1 MTRHGAPPAP
11 RDLSGGWRVHAS
23 DGDLARR
30 FTDPSISDADWA
42 EVSVPGHWRS
52 SAAFADSD
60 GPMLYRRTYD
70 GSPLEP
76 GQRRFLTFDGIF
88 YDGDI
93 WLDGGYVGATAGY
106 FFPHTFEV
114 TNQAR
119 EVPDG
124 GHLLAVEVASPPQ
137 RDRTRKRTITG
148 VFSHWDNLDPDWNP
162 GGIWRPVRLRDTG
175 PVRIKWLRALCGE
188 ATETRG
194 RLLLDVTLDTGTDP
208 APVPL
213 GARLVAT
220 ITGPDGRLLAETT
233 RDVMLAAGDNTLSLT
248 VEVDHP
254 PRWWPWRLGDQPQCD
269 VYVAVEV
276 AGEHSDDRR
285 LRTAFR
291 EIRFRRWELTVNGER
306 MFPMGSNH
314 GPTRMALAEATAP
327 ELIRDVQLAVEA
339 NLDLL
344 RIHAHVTRLELYDA
358 ADAAGLLLWQD
369 LPLQWGYA
377 RGTRKEAVRQAREM
391 VDLLGHHASIAVWC
405 AHNEPLAIDLQPG
418 DAIRA
423 RDVARTAAS
432 MFLPTWNKDVL
443 DRSIARALH
452 KADPTRAV
460 NPHSGVLP
468 GVGSGGTD
476 THFYFGWYH
485 GRMDGL
491 AGALR
496 AMPRLARFV
505 TEFGAQAVPDSA
517 TFMNPERWPDLDW
530 AELFEHHACQ
540 KRYFDQHVPPALFD
554 SFAAWRDATQHYQAA
569 LVQLQIEDLRRLKHD
584 PTGGFCHF
592 CFADGH
598 PSVTWSVLD
607 HARKPKA
614 GFYALRDA
622 CRSVLPMLEPREGLV
637 HVVSERREPLAGA
650 VVEAEVDGRRHG
662 WTGDVPADGVAYLGT
677 LALPADAQQVR
688 LTLRHP
694 EVGEIANSYDDM
706 LEWLRIVS
714 G

>member
-1 MTRHGAPPAP
+1 VNRPGTPPAP
-11 RDLSGGWRVHAS
+11 VDLSGEWRVHAS

-30 FTDPSISDADWA
+30 FTDPGISDADWP
-42 EVSVPGHWRS
+42 EVPVPGHWRS
-52 SAAFADSD
+52 TEPFGDSD
-60 GPMLYRRTYD
+60 GPMLYRRTFA

-76 GQRRFLTFDGIF
+76 GDRRFLTFDGIF

-106 FFPHTFEV
+106 FFPHTFEI
-114 TNQAR
+114 TQQAL

-137 RDRTRKRTITG
+137 RDRTKKRTITG

-175 PVRIKWLRALCGE
+175 PVRIKWLRALCSE
-188 ATETRG
+188 ASETRG
-194 RLLLDVTLDTGTDP
+194 RLLLDVTLDSGEDP
-208 APVPL
+208 EPVPL
-213 GARLVAT
+213 GARLHAT
-220 ITGPDGRLLAETT
+220 VSGPDGRLLAESTQ
-233 RDVMLAAGDNTLSLT
+233 DVMLAAGDNTLTMT
-248 VEVDHP
+248 VDVDHP
-254 PRWWPWRLGDQPQCD
+254 PRWWPWRLGAQPQCD
-269 VYVAVEV
+269 VEVRVEV
-276 AGEHSDDRR
+276 AGVPSDDRR

-291 EIRFRRWELTVNGER
+291 ELRWKHWELTVNGER

-314 GPTRMALAEATAP
+314 GPTRMALAEATTQ

-391 VDLLGHHASIAVWC
+391 VDLLGHHPSIALWC

-423 RDVARTAAS
+423 RDVVRTGVS
-432 MFLPTWNKDVL
+432 MFLPSWNKDVL
-443 DRSIARALH
+443 DRSVARAIH

-468 GVGSGGTD
+468 GLTSSGTD

-496 AMPRLARFV
+496 AVPRLARFV

-517 TFMNPERWPDLDW
+517 AFMHPERWPDLDW
-530 AELFEHHACQ
+530 DELFEHHALQ
-540 KRYFDQHVPPALFD
+540 KRYFDEHVPPALFD
-554 SFAAWRDATQHYQAA
+554 SFGAWRDATQHYQAA
-569 LVQLQIEDLRRLKHD
+569 LIQLQVEDLRRIAHA
-584 PTGGFCHF
+584 PAGGFCQF
-592 CFADGH
+592 CFADGQ
-598 PSVTWSVLD
+598 PGVTWSVLD
-607 HARKPKA
+607 HERRPKLGHA
-614 GFYALRDA
+614 ALRAA
-622 CRSVLPMLEPREGLV
+622 CRSVLPMLEPRRGLL
-637 HVVSERREPLAGA
+637 HVASE
-650 VVEAEVDGRRHG
+650 
-662 WTGDVPADGVAYLGT
+662 
-677 LALPADAQQVR
+677 
-688 LTLRHP
+688 LRHP
-694 EVGEIANSYDDM
+694 LTGVEVEAHLDGRVRRFTGDIAPGAVGYVGGVHLDRRTTSVVLVLRHPAVGEVRNEYDNL
-706 LEWLRIVS
+706 LEWLRIVRD
-714 G
+714 